1 MRIFISGGCGF
12 IGSHLVERLAGR
24 HEVTLYDDLSSG
36 KKAFIAP
43 FLKSGKVKLIQDD
56 LLNTRR
62 LYRAMK
68 GHDLVFHLAAN
79 PDIRYGIEKTDTDL
93 KLGTL
98 ATYNILE
105 GMRRNG
111 IPRIAFASSS
121 VVYGEPRQFPTPE
134 DYGPLLPLSLYGASK
149 LACEGLLTAFAHTF
163 GITACIFRFANIVGG
178 RTTHGVLHD
187 FRNKLRKD
195 PDVLEVLGDGKQK
208 KSYLLVDD
216 CISAMRY
223 VIRHTGGKNPKGEGA
238 AHVFNLGSGDQV
250 SIAEIAHLMVKTFGR
265 PGAQIRYTGG
275 RRGWRGDVPTMRLDV
290 SRINRLGWKAR
301 LGSRGAVEEAIR
313 RMKEEE
319 ESAKCKM

>member
-24 HEVTLYDDLSSG
+24 HDVTVYDDLSSG
-36 KKAFIAP
+36 RREFIAP
-43 FLKSGKVKLIQDD
+43 LLKARRVRLIRDD
-56 LLNTRR
+56 ILNARR
-62 LYRAMK
+62 LYRAMR

-79 PDIRYGIEKTDTDL
+79 PDIRHGIERTDTDL
-93 KLGTL
+93 RLGTL
-98 ATYNILE
+98 ATYSILE

-121 VVYGEPRQFPTPE
+121 VVYGEPEKFPTPE
-134 DYGPLLPLSLYGASK
+134 DYGPLHPLSLYGASK

-163 GITACIFRFANIVGG
+163 GMTAYIFRFANIVGG

-187 FRNKLRKD
+187 FRRKLRKD
-195 PDVLEVLGDGKQK
+195 PDALEVLGDGRQK

-216 CISAMRY
+216 CIDAMLY
-223 VIRHTGGKNPKGEGA
+223 VVRRLKGRGKEGA
-238 AHVFNLGSGDQV
+238 FHVFNLGSGDQV
-250 SIAEIAHLMVKTFGR
+250 SIAEIARLMVKAFGR

-275 RRGWRGDVPTMRLDV
+275 RRGWRGDVPTMLLDV

-301 LGSRGAVEEAIR
+301 LGSRGAVQEAIR
-313 RMKEEE
+313 RMKAEEIRP
-319 ESAKCKM
+319 SPTP

>member
-1 MRIFISGGCGF
+1 MKIFISGGCGF
-12 IGSHLVERLAGR
+12 IGSHLVGRLAPR
-24 HEVTLYDDLSSG
+24 HEVTVYDDLSSG
-36 KKAFIAP
+36 RRAFIAP
-43 FLKSGKVKLIQDD
+43 LLRSGRVKLVQDD

-93 KLGTL
+93 RQGTL
-98 ATYNILE
+98 ATYGILE

-134 DYGPLLPLSLYGASK
+134 DYGPLQPLSLYGASK

-187 FRNKLRKD
+187 FRNKLRKN
-195 PDVLEVLGDGKQK
+195 PDVLEVLGDGKQR

-216 CISAMRY
+216 CLDAMLY
-223 VIRHTGGKNPKGEGA
+223 VVRRLRGNTREGA

-250 SIAEIAHLMVKTFGR
+250 TIARIARLMVKAFGR
-265 PGAQIRYTGG
+265 PGAQVRYTGG
-275 RRGWRGDVPTMRLDV
+275 RRGWRGDVPAMRLDV
-290 SRINRLGWKAR
+290 ARINRLGWKAR
-301 LGSRGAVEEAIR
+301 LTSRGAVEEAIR
-313 RMKEEE
+313 RMKAE
-319 ESAKCKM
+319 ES

>member
-1 MRIFISGGCGF
+1 MKIFISGGCGF

-24 HEVTLYDDLSSG
+24 REVTVYDDLSSG
-36 KKAFIAP
+36 QREFIAP
-43 FLKSGKVKLIQDD
+43 LLRAGRVRLIRGDILDTQ
-56 LLNTRR
+56 R

-79 PDIRYGIEKTDTDL
+79 PDIRSGIERTDTDL
-93 KLGTL
+93 RLGTL
-98 ATYNILE
+98 ATYCILE

-121 VVYGEPRQFPTPE
+121 VVYGEPEQLPTPE
-134 DYGPLLPLSLYGASK
+134 DYGPLHPLSLYGASK

-163 GITACIFRFANIVGG
+163 GMTAYIFRFANIVGG

-187 FRNKLRKD
+187 FRRKLQRD
-195 PDVLEVLGDGKQK
+195 PDALEVLGDGRQR

-216 CISAMRY
+216 CIDAMLY
-223 VIRHTGGKNPKGEGA
+223 VIRRLKGRGREGVF
-238 AHVFNLGSGDQV
+238 HVFNLGSGDQV
-250 SIAEIAHLMVKTFGR
+250 SIAEIARLMVRAFGR

-275 RRGWRGDVPTMRLDV
+275 RRGWRGDVPTMLLDV
-290 SRINRLGWKAR
+290 SRIHHLGWKAR
-301 LGSRGAVEEAIR
+301 LGSRGAVQEAIR

-319 ESAKCKM
+319 GR